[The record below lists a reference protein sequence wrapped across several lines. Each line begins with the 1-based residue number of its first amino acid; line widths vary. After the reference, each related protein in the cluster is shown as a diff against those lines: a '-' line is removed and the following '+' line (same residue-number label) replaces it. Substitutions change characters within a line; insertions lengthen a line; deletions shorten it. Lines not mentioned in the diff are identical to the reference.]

1 MEELDLIMDV
11 INSLLTLEAG
21 ASVIMVGAL
30 AIIVRSFL
38 VYSKEATELQP
49 KLTIVDK
56 ELTRLRENI
65 EPKKKFISQLHK
77 ETIPL
82 REKEQKFDT
91 FFQVLKQAELDEE
104 KKEVAEERENKADKK
119 RSMQRR
125 SMGFSGKDG
134 I

>member
-38 VYSKEATELQP
+38 VYSKEAAELQP
-49 KLTIVDK
+49 KLTRVDK
-56 ELTRLRENI
+56 ELTRLREKV
-65 EPKKKFISQLHK
+65 EPKKKLISQLHK
-77 ETIPL
+77 ETVPL
-82 REKEQKFDT
+82 REKEQKFDA
-91 FFQVLKQAELDEE
+91 FFQALRQAELDEG

-119 RSMQRR
+119 RTMQRR
-125 SMGFSGKDG
+125 SMGFSGRNG
-134 I
+134 S

>member
-38 VYSKEATELQP
+38 VYSKEAAELQP
-49 KLTIVDK
+49 KLTRVDK
-56 ELTRLRENI
+56 ELTRLREKV
-65 EPKKKFISQLHK
+65 EPKKKLISQLHK
-77 ETIPL
+77 ETVLL
-82 REKEQKFDT
+82 REKEQEFDA
-91 FFQVLKQAELDEE
+91 FFQALRQAELDEE

-119 RSMQRR
+119 RTMQRR
-125 SMGFSGKDG
+125 SMGFSGRNG
-134 I
+134 S

>member
-38 VYSKEATELQP
+38 VYSKEAAELQP
-49 KLTIVDK
+49 KLTRVDK
-56 ELTRLRENI
+56 ELTRLREKV
-65 EPKKKFISQLHK
+65 EPKKKLISQLHK
-77 ETIPL
+77 ETVPL
-82 REKEQKFDT
+82 REKEQAFDA
-91 FFQVLKQAELDEE
+91 FFQALRQAELDEE

-119 RSMQRR
+119 RTMQRR
-125 SMGFSGKDG
+125 SMGFSGRNG
-134 I
+134 S